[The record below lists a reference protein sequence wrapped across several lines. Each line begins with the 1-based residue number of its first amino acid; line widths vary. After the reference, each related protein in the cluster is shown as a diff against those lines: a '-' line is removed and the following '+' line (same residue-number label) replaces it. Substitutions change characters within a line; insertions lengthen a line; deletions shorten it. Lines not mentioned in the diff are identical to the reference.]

1 MYLFN
6 NFILMDLDQLP
17 DHIVYSKN
25 VIEFVTV
32 AAETCLFLERAAEL
46 SRTDFIQ
53 KSVKILPLLYLNAS
67 LLDVPEAVYDNITE
81 KFVNEEDYQFVREQV
96 EQLLGSDD
104 SYLETFHPDM
114 AISDT
119 PIAAFV
125 SENLADIY
133 QELKD
138 FAASYQLGDTDVM
151 NDALVACLEAF
162 GEHWGQKLLNALRAL
177 HALRFSDG
185 FGVEDD
191 DSSSK
196 KVIDRNSFLKF
207 QHDEDDGLMNLL

>member
-1 MYLFN
+1 
-6 NFILMDLDQLP
+6 MDLDQLP

-32 AAETCLFLERAAEL
+32 AAETCLFLEHTAEF

-53 KSVKILPLLYLNAS
+53 KSIKILPLLYLNAS
-67 LLDVPEAVYDNITE
+67 LVDIPQPVYEDAPE
-81 KFVNEEDYQFVREQV
+81 KFVNEDDYQFVREQI
-96 EQLLGSDD
+96 EGLLGADD
-104 SYLETFHPDM
+104 SYLEVFHPDM

-138 FAASYQLGDTDVM
+138 FAASYQLGDIDIM
-151 NDALVACLEAF
+151 NDALVTCLEAF

-185 FGVEDD
+185 FGVEE
-191 DSSSK
+191 DSSSTSK
-196 KVIDRNSFLKF
+196 SIDRNSFLNF
-207 QHDEDDGLMNLL
+207 QHDEDDELTNLL

>member
-1 MYLFN
+1 
-6 NFILMDLDQLP
+6 MDLDQLP

-138 FAASYQLGDTDVM
+138 FAASYQLGDMDVM